1 LSTWNKRLKNTNYFV
16 HYAQKDIVYTMYNSF
31 GQRVFTKGLTSNSG
45 LNQLSIDVA
54 QMPNGVYL
62 LEIKDSE
69 DREIQ
74 KISVQH

>member
-1 LSTWNKRLKNTNYFV
+1 
-16 HYAQKDIVYTMYNSF
+16 MYNSF